1 MGESL
6 SKDLGL
12 GLAVDK
18 EFIRA
23 ALTLADVDYCEVRFE
38 NTEVLSIGYQ
48 GRGLDRISQDRLFG
62 GAVRALWKGGWGFVS
77 FNSPAELPDVIRAA
91 CRQARFTG
99 DQQNGTSK
107 LAAAPVVDED
117 YRPSWTLDPRGVTL
131 DEKVRILEH
140 YKDLIL
146 GHDPAIAA
154 AAISY
159 GERVTDLTF
168 ANTEGTFIHQ
178 EKVDIGAGLSATA
191 RRGATTVTKGI
202 GRGSSIGFDCM
213 LGADAELR
221 EACDLAVRLLD
232 APQVKAGVYTVI
244 CDPAVAGLFVHEA
257 FGHLS
262 EADNAYRNPDLAK
275 AMTLG
280 RRLGRDILTIY
291 DTGEQPEHRGYL
303 RYDDEGVRTQRTYL
317 VKDGI
322 LVGRLHSRETAG
334 VMGEQPSGS
343 ARALNY
349 TFPPI
354 VRMRN
359 TSIAAGESTFEEML
373 AGVELGVYAVGS
385 GGGQTNGEMFS
396 FNAGHGFMIRDGKLA
411 ELVKDVKLMGNVFTT
426 LENIDMVGRD
436 VKGRDGAGG
445 CGKGGQMP
453 LPTSGV
459 CPPIR
464 IQNVIIGGAK

>member
-1 MGESL
+1 MSKGL
-6 SKDLGL
+6 SSAL
-12 GLAVDK
+12 DK
-18 EFIRA
+18 ESIRA
-23 ALTLADVDYCEVRFE
+23 ALAPADVDYCEVRFE
-38 NTEVLSIGYQ
+38 NSEVLSIGYQ

-77 FNSPAELPDVIRAA
+77 FNSPAELPDVVRVA

-99 DQQNGTSK
+99 DQQNGGASK
-107 LAAAPVVDED
+107 LAAVPVVDED
-117 YRPSWTLDPRGVTL
+117 YRPMWTLDPRGVTL
-131 DEKVRILEH
+131 DEKVRLLDH
-140 YKDLIL
+140 YKDVIL
-146 GHDPAIAA
+146 SHDPAIAA
-154 AAISY
+154 AAITY

-178 EKVDIGAGLSATA
+178 EKVDIGANLSATA

-202 GRGSSIGFDCM
+202 GRGGSLGFDCM

-232 APQVKAGVYTVI
+232 APQVKAGVYTVV

-291 DTGEQPEHRGYL
+291 DTGDQPEHRGYL
-303 RYDDEGVRTQRTYL
+303 RYDDEGVRAGRTYL

-359 TSIAAGESTFEEML
+359 TSIAPGASTFDEML

-396 FNAGHGFMIRDGKLA
+396 FNAGHGFMIRHGKLA

-426 LENIDMVGRD
+426 LENIDLVGRD
-436 VKGRDGAGG
+436 VKGRAGAGG